1 MAVRQNSDSE
11 KSSSEIHKLYKNRG
25 VRFSEPFVLWFTGLS
40 GSGKSTLSEKMFRYL
55 KEKEFLIEHLD
66 GDAVREVFPATGFTK
81 NERDM
86 HIKRIGFVAS
96 LLEKNGVAVIASFI
110 SPYRESRDF
119 VRSIC
124 RNFIEVHVAAD
135 IEECEKRD
143 VKGLYKKARKGEIEN
158 FTGISAP
165 YEEPLNP
172 DIKIDTT
179 SCSVEECFEEIL
191 CKIKKF
197 M

>member
-1 MAVRQNSDSE
+1 MTVWKNSNSE
-11 KSSSEIHKLYKNRG
+11 KLSFEADKKCRNCG
-25 VRFSEPFVLWFTGLS
+25 VKFSEPFVLWFTGLS
-40 GSGKSTLSEKMFRYL
+40 GSGKSTLSEKMFRYF
-55 KEKEFLIEHLD
+55 KKKGFLIEHLD
-66 GDAVREVFPATGFTK
+66 GDAVREVFPSTGFTK
-81 NERDM
+81 NERNM

-124 RNFIEVHVAAD
+124 RKFIEVHVATGL
-135 IEECEKRD
+135 EECEKRD
-143 VKGLYKKARKGEIEN
+143 VKGLYKKARKGEMKN

-179 SCSVEECFEEIL
+179 NRSVEECFEEIL